1 MRRIN
6 HGFLIGFFVL
16 GLSAC
21 AAMDTGGGGSG
32 NGGPG
37 EMEIRTGVVEQVTD
51 TQVKTN
57 HDTGVGA
64 ILGGL
69 GGVALGSLI
78 GRGTGR
84 DVAMIAGALAGG
96 VGGNYAE
103 QRQYDKPQ
111 EAQQIIVRMKNGVLV
126 SVTQPVNAE
135 LKPGSKV
142 YIEGQGAGA
151 RVVPQND

>member
-1 MRRIN
+1 MHRIN
-6 HGFLIGFFVL
+6 HGFLVGFIVL

-21 AAMDTGGGGSG
+21 AGMDGGGSG
-32 NGGPG
+32 GAGAPG
-37 EMEIRTGVVEQVTD
+37 EMEIRTGVVEQVTE
-51 TQVKTN
+51 TQVQTN

-111 EAQQIIVRMKNGVLV
+111 EAQQIIVRMKSGVLV
-126 SVTQPVNAE
+126 SVTQPVNAG
-135 LKPGSKV
+135 LKPGTRV

>member
-1 MRRIN
+1 MTHIKQ
-6 HGFLIGFFVL
+6 GLVACFLAIA
-16 GLSAC
+16 LSSC
-21 AAMDTGGGGSG
+21 ATVDAGSSGG

-51 TQVKTN
+51 TQVQSN

-111 EAQQIIVRMKNGVLV
+111 EAQQIIVRMKSGVLV

-135 LKPGSKV
+135 LKPGTKV
-142 YIEGQGAGA
+142 YVEGQGAGA